1 MHFYFFKSTYAKDVI
16 SGVTIFTDSSKKA
29 FALAH
34 NYFAKIGCKGKPA
47 LLAI

>member
-1 MHFYFFKSTYAKDVI
+1 MHFYLFKSTNEKDSVNRI
-16 SGVTIFTDSSKKA
+16 SIFTTSSHKA

-34 NYFAKIGCKGKPA
+34 NYFAKHGCKGKPA